1 MSNDLLFT
9 AEGLEKIRKELE
21 QLKGPERAR
30 IADNIREAKSHGD
43 LRENAMYH
51 EAKLNQRRLE
61 SRIAE
66 LERVV
71 QYARIIETSGEEG
84 KATLNC
90 RVTLEDLEFGD
101 TLTIE
106 LVGAFE
112 ADPINDKISIA
123 SPLGAAVL
131 DRAVGDEIVVD
142 APAGEQRYKILNIE

>member
-71 QYARIIETSGEEG
+71 QYARIVEFSSEEG
-84 KATLNC
+84 KATLN
-90 RVTLEDLEFGD
+90 RKVTLEDLEFGD

-123 SPLGAAVL
+123 SPLGAAIL
-131 DRAVGDEIVVD
+131 DREVDDEIVVN
-142 APAGEQRYKILNIE
+142 APAGEQRYKILSIE

>member
-71 QYARIIETSGEEG
+71 QYARIIETSSEEG

-90 RVTLEDLEFGD
+90 KVTLEDLEFGD

-131 DRAVGDEIVVD
+131 DRSVGDEIVVD
-142 APAGEQRYKILNIE
+142 APAGEQRYKILSVE

>member
-71 QYARIIETSGEEG
+71 QYARIIETSAEEG